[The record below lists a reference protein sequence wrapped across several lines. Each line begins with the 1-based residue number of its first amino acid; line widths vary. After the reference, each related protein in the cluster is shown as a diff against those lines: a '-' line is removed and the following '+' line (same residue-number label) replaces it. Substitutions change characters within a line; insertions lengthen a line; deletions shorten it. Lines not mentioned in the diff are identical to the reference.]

1 MQREEGYRHGF
12 AARMRRRAR
21 AAVAGIRI
29 GRVRGERAADLRH
42 ERRELAGGTTF
53 ARAAGMEGT

>member
-1 MQREEGYRHGF
+1 
-12 AARMRRRAR
+12 MRRRAR